1 MRRTTKFLSSLLLGT
16 ALAIGLAPL
25 EADAAPPIHGG
36 KGKRFRL
43 SVDTELFGWANFN
56 PDEADPS
63 DPEDPNTNVIGFGV
77 NRWSLVD
84 TPGEVGGVY
93 FARPLAN
100 IGLGY
105 VFAQERAIVG
115 GRFGFA
121 IESIPDNG
129 EDDMSQDSLLG
140 ASGMFAPYFRWVFL
154 PGTWARPYVEGRL
167 GMIGASAR
175 SVNRPDAGGQITNT
189 VDILGPV
196 FGVGGGVH
204 LFPTE
209 YFSIDLGLNYDLRA
223 PHVKSLSRIENDMG
237 DTLEDREG
245 WDRAAII
252 NGIGVLVG
260 FSVWL

>member
-1 MRRTTKFLSSLLLGT
+1 MRRSTKLLSALFLGT
-16 ALAIGLAPL
+16 ALALAFAPL
-25 EADAAPPIHGG
+25 EADAAPPIAGG

-43 SVDTELFGWANFN
+43 SVDTEFFGWTHFN
-56 PDEADPS
+56 PDENDPG
-63 DPEDPNTNVIGFGV
+63 DPEEPNTNVIGFGV
-77 NRWSLVD
+77 NRWSLID
-84 TPGEVGGVY
+84 TPGDAGGIYVG
-93 FARPLAN
+93 RPLAN

-121 IESIPDNG
+121 MENIPDNG
-129 EDDMSQDSLLG
+129 EDDMSQDSITG
-140 ASGMFAPYFRWVFL
+140 ASGMLAPYFRWVFL

-167 GMIGASAR
+167 GMVGTSGR

-189 VDILGPV
+189 VDVLGPV

-209 YFSIDLGLNYDLRA
+209 YFSVDIGLNYDLRA
-223 PHVKSLSRIENDMG
+223 PHVKSLSRIENEMG

-245 WDRAAII
+245 WRRTSII
-252 NGIGVLVG
+252 NGLGILVG
-260 FSVWL
+260 ISVWL